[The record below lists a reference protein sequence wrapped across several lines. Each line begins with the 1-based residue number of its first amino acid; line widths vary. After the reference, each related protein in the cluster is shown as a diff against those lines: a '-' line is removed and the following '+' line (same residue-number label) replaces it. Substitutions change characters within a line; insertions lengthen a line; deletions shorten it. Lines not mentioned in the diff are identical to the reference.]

1 MHTPLRGTESPAR
14 QGQEHG
20 NGRNELIGGK
30 EGAVGHQRR
39 NRGKLS
45 LAGQLFVLQ
54 LVLVV
59 IALLAGGLFW
69 FRHTRSQLDDQYG
82 QRVLAIAES
91 VATLPT
97 VRDAFDDPVPSRTI
111 APLAERVR
119 KAADASFVV
128 VANEE
133 QIRYSHPDPAR
144 IGRTL
149 STDAS
154 GVLSSGEPWTGTQ
167 KGTTGRS
174 VRGKVPVLDNSGEII
189 GVVSV
194 GIPEADLTAE
204 VRETLPELLTA
215 VLALVA
221 VGACGTYLI
230 ARRMRRKT
238 HGLDPEEIGA
248 LIDHRVA
255 MLHAL
260 REGVVALDRSW
271 RVTLANDE
279 ARQLLE
285 LPPDVEGRHLDEL
298 GLPERLHEVLTG
310 QVDGDDEIVLSSGRV
325 LALNWMAV
333 HVSERRTGSV
343 VTLRDRTE
351 LDQLARELDGT
362 RTTTDTLRAQAHEFS
377 NRLHTIAGLLEL
389 GEHDEALTY
398 ATELTATHLRFTEEL
413 QSAIADPAIA
423 ALLVAKS
430 AAASEKGV
438 ELVLA
443 PGTELAVL
451 PTRAAREDLLL
462 VLGNL
467 IDNSLE
473 SLTDAP
479 SEVRVSLRS
488 ISTGTSPATEIEV
501 ADSGP
506 GIAPEIVDEVFR
518 AGFTTKVAQHGGQ
531 RGLGLALIQQTCHA
545 RNGWVRMRN
554 DDGAVFTAHLP
565 VAEGPTATTGTA
577 RTHDDPSTHR

>member
-1 MHTPLRGTESPAR
+1 M
-14 QGQEHG
+14 
-20 NGRNELIGGK
+20 
-30 EGAVGHQRR
+30 
-39 NRGKLS
+39 S

-59 IALLAGGLFW
+59 IALLAGGVFW
-69 FRHTRSQLDDQYG
+69 FRQTRIQLDDQYG

-91 VATLPT
+91 VATLST
-97 VRDAFDDPVPSRTI
+97 VREAFDDPVPSRTI

-128 VANEE
+128 VANE
-133 QIRYSHPDPAR
+133 QQVRYSHPDPAK
-144 IGRTL
+144 IGGTL
-149 STDAS
+149 STDA
-154 GVLSSGEPWTGTQ
+154 GPVLASGEPWTGIQ

-174 VRGKVPVLDNSGEII
+174 MRAKVPVLDDTGEII

-204 VRETLPELLTA
+204 VRNTLPELSTA
-215 VLALVA
+215 VLALVV
-221 VGACGTYLI
+221 VGAGGTYLI
-230 ARRMRRKT
+230 ARRMRQKT
-238 HGLDPEEIGA
+238 HGLDPHEIGA

-260 REGVVALDRSW
+260 REGVVALDRSG

-285 LPPDVEGRHLDEL
+285 LPADVEGRELDEL
-298 GLPERLHEVLTG
+298 GLPERLHEVLSG

-333 HVSERRTGSV
+333 HVSGSRTGSV

-362 RTTTDTLRAQAHEFS
+362 RTTTDSLRAQAHEFS
-377 NRLHTIAGLLEL
+377 NRIHTIAGLLEL
-389 GEHDEALTY
+389 GEHDEALDY
-398 ATELTATHLRFTEEL
+398 ATELTATHLRFSEEL
-413 QSAIADPAIA
+413 RSTVGDPAVA
-423 ALLVAKS
+423 ALLLAKS
-430 AAASEKGV
+430 AAAGEKGA
-438 ELVLA
+438 ELVLH
-443 PGTELAVL
+443 PDTELDPI
-451 PTRAAREDLLL
+451 PTRAGREDLLL
-462 VLGNL
+462 VVGNL

-473 SLTDAP
+473 SLTGSP
-479 SEVRVSLRS
+479 GRVRVSLRS
-488 ISTGTSPATEIEV
+488 VASGSTPATDIEV

-518 AGFTTKVAQHGGQ
+518 AGFTTKVAQQGGQ
-531 RGLGLALIQQTCHA
+531 RGLGLALIQQTCQT
-545 RNGWVRMRN
+545 RGGWVRMRN
-554 DDGAVFTAHLP
+554 ADGAVFTAHLP
-565 VAEGPTATTGTA
+565 VA
-577 RTHDDPSTHR
+577 DDHSHQSSENTR